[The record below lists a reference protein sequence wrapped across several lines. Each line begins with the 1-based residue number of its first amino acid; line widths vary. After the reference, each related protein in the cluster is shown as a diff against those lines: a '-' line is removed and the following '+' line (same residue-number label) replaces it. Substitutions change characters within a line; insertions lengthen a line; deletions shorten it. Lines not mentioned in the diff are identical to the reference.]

1 MEIDWVKSESELGL
15 GRPVILELFKE
26 YLKEAEGLLAKLEAA
41 VASGDYTALV
51 SAAHTL
57 KGSSGNLRLTQIQ
70 DAARAVEMAGKEKK
84 DRAAIGELIKDLRA
98 LHEELRKLTGN
109 V

>member
-1 MEIDWVKSESELGL
+1 MEIDWVKIESELGID
-15 GRPVILELFKE
+15 RAVILELFKG
-26 YLKEAEGLLAKLEAA
+26 YLTEAEGLLAKLEAA
-41 VASGDYTALV
+41 VASGDYTALA

-70 DAARAVEMAGKEKK
+70 EAARAVEMAGKEKK
-84 DRAAIGELIKDLRA
+84 DRAAIGELIKGLRA
-98 LHEELRKLTGN
+98 LHEELRKFAGN